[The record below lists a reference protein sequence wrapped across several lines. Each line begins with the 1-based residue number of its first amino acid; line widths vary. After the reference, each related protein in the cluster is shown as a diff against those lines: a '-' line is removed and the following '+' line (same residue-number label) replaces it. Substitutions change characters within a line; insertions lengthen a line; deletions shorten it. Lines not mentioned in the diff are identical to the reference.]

1 MGHRWVIQQHK
12 ARRLH
17 YDFRLEANGV
27 LVSWAV
33 PKGPSYDPGV
43 KRLAVK
49 VEDHAL
55 DYRDFE
61 GTIPG
66 GNYGTGSV
74 IVWDEGTYRN
84 LTTRQGEVVPVAE
97 AVAAG
102 HVSVWLEGSK
112 LLGGWALT
120 RFDGANWTLVKRN
133 DEQADRG
140 RDVTSEEPRSVK
152 TGRTLEQVSEA
163 GAAPDQSGR
172 ARSGGA
178 DQPVAPVAAAEAGAV
193 PATFLAPM
201 LAQVEGVGPRA
212 GRGRLTGGPGEW
224 LFEPKL
230 DGLRC
235 IAVRNG
241 RDITLFSRN
250 RLPFNARFPS
260 VVAALGRLP
269 ASNFV
274 IDGELVGMIDGRSDF
289 GALQEGKA
297 PAQFWAF
304 DLPWLLARDLR
315 HLPIEERKALL
326 DKTVSEDRDLKV
338 VRPLTGDPRRLFENA
353 CRNGWEGL
361 VAKRSGSRYAEGR
374 SSDWRKLKCE
384 YRQELVV
391 GGFTAPRGT
400 RDGFGAL
407 LVGYWEANELI
418 YAGKVGTGF
427 TRSQLAGLLRTL
439 VGLERRTSPFRSGTK
454 TDVARWVDPVLVVEV
469 AFSNWTREG
478 RLRHPRFF
486 GLRPD
491 KASEEVVREGGSP
504 PTGG

>member
-43 KRLAVK
+43 RRLAVK

-61 GTIPG
+61 GIIPG

-84 LTTRQGEVVPVAE
+84 LTTRQGDVVPVVD

-112 LLGGWALT
+112 LVGGWAVT

-133 DEQADRG
+133 DEHADRG
-140 RDVTSEEPRSVK
+140 RDVTSEEPLSVK
-152 TGRTLEQVSEA
+152 TGRTLDQVSEQ
-163 GAAPDQSGR
+163 GRAPDQSGT
-172 ARSGGA
+172 AYRSGEA
-178 DQPVAPVAAAEAGAV
+178 DQPVARTEAGAA

-201 LAQVEGVGPRA
+201 LAQVEEVGPGA
-212 GRGRLTGGPGEW
+212 GRGVLTGGPGGW

-241 RDITLFSRN
+241 REITLFSRN
-250 RLPFNARFPS
+250 RLALNARFPS

-297 PAQFWAF
+297 PAQLWAF
-304 DLPWLLARDLR
+304 DLPWLLGRDLR
-315 HLPIEERKALL
+315 HLPLEERKALL
-326 DKTVSEDRDLKV
+326 DKTVSGDGDLKV
-338 VRPLTGDPRRLFENA
+338 VRALTGDPRRLFDDA

-361 VAKRSGSRYAEGR
+361 VAKRPGSRYAEGR
-374 SSDWRKLKCE
+374 SADWRKLKCE

-391 GGFTAPRGT
+391 GGFTAPRAT

-407 LVGYWEANELI
+407 LVGYWEAKELI

-427 TRSQLAGLLRTL
+427 TRSQLEGLRRRF
-439 VGLERRTSPFRSGTK
+439 VDLERRMSPFRAGTK

-469 AFSNWTREG
+469 AFSNWTRDG
-478 RLRHPRFF
+478 RLRHPRFL

-491 KASEEVVREGGSP
+491 KASGEVVRESGPPRAGS
-504 PTGG
+504 